1 MKRTSRDTFWT
12 AHCRWARPVM
22 LLALSFA
29 VLTTA
34 LAEEEKAEIKL
45 FVVEDKIDEARKQIE
60 KEFNPTGPTRHEIY
74 FFDTAALGLYEN
86 ADGPVILRARQKGTK
101 DPQSTVKLRR
111 GKRDPD
117 LEKKLTAIR
126 PKLEF
131 EIEPEAIVGKNEPSG
146 ISYALDAKPGK
157 KLSELEGATGQ
168 KISGWFSADQKKFL
182 EAAGIKV
189 DWGDLKVFG
198 RIDADVWEWEEKKD
212 KRIDTEVTAEL
223 WPLGDKRIYE
233 LSCKKKGGDLAKQ
246 KEDFAA
252 FFKEKNI
259 QAAENSPSKTKQ
271 ALDYFSKKAPSQ
283 SKTATATEADRWHKV
298 EDGKL
303 MGIGGM
309 ALLERGGDSL
319 SFLVVHDNKNA
330 GETRAGVLRCERG
343 GKPKYQR
350 LDWPATALPV
360 DLEALTAVPG
370 ARGEYLAATSKG
382 NLYRIKASSSG
393 QNIEVLAK
401 LDDIP
406 GATERSEIEGFALA
420 LLGDNVVAAAWAD
433 RGDDEKAATFSWANF
448 DATSNQLTG
457 AESTTIKVP
466 WPEKNARD
474 VSDIRIDEVGAVF
487 ITSAYES
494 KDDASNAT
502 FASAVYLAGVLKREG
517 KQFRFSQNTEL
528 TRLYHFE
535 GRKIEALELVSGAKG
550 GLVLATDDEH
560 QGSSLYL
567 GW

>member
-1 MKRTSRDTFWT
+1 
-12 AHCRWARPVM
+12 M
-22 LLALSFA
+22 LLAFSF
-29 VLTTA
+29 VLPATA
-34 LAEEEKAEIKL
+34 LAEEEKSEIKL
-45 FVVEDKIDEARKQIE
+45 FVVEDKIDEARKQID
-60 KEFNPTGPTRHEIY
+60 KEFKPEGPTRHEIY

-86 ADGPVILRARQKGTK
+86 AAGPVILRARQKGDK

-111 GKRDPD
+111 EKRDAD
-117 LEKKLTAIR
+117 LEKKLAAIGLKIER
-126 PKLEF
+126 
-131 EIEPEAIVGKNEPSG
+131 EPEAIVGKNEPPG
-146 ISYALDAKPGK
+146 ISYAVDAKPGRE
-157 KLSELEGATGQ
+157 LSELEGASGQ
-168 KISGWFSADQKKFL
+168 KISEWFSPDQKKFL

-189 DWGDLKVFG
+189 EWDNLKVFG
-198 RIDADVWEWEEKKD
+198 RIDADVSEWEEKD
-212 KRIDTEVTAEL
+212 KRVDTEVTAEV
-223 WPLGDKRIYE
+223 WPLGEKRIYE

-259 QAAENSPSKTKQ
+259 QAAENPPSKTKQ
-271 ALDYFSKKAPSQ
+271 ALDYFSKKAPQ
-283 SKTATATEADRWHKV
+283 HSKTATATEADRWHKV

-343 GKPKYQR
+343 GKPKYRR

-360 DLEALTAVPG
+360 DLEALTAIPG

-393 QNIEVLAK
+393 QNIEVLPK

-406 GATERSEIEGFALA
+406 GATGGSEIEGFALA

-517 KQFRFSQNTEL
+517 KQIRFSQNTEL

-535 GRKIEALELVSGAKG
+535 GRKIEALELVPGAKG

-560 QGSSLYL
+560 QGSSVYL